1 MDMDVESSNAGAV
14 AIRRNGKKKVG
25 RTSLGMD
32 AMLRYLLFVLLAALP
47 ATSWARDAF
56 PALKAKD
63 FDLCPQASSCDRI
76 AGIRVLGA
84 LQLPTQLLDNGIRF
98 GGLSGLAWDDD
109 DQRLYAISDR
119 GVVFGLQPVFRND
132 RLVDVALI
140 SANMLVDPLTRK
152 PVKWRR
158 SDSEGLDIL
167 NGRNGRKGDVELV
180 ISFEGDPRIARYRPD
195 GRFIAE
201 VALAKSLRETKN
213 YRYNRMLESVCVHPR
228 EGILTAPE
236 VPMAEQDGK
245 RLYRA
250 DGRSWRIPPGRGD
263 IVGLECL
270 ANGDVLLLERDFQKL
285 SLHWL
290 STLRRLRF
298 PAGTAL
304 DSLLSSQTVVE
315 LDGTEYSI
323 DNFEG
328 LTRHRGNRFFVVS
341 DDNNVFVQHTL
352 LVYFELLP
360 TSAP

>member
-1 MDMDVESSNAGAV
+1 MDALLRTLLFALLATHAV
-14 AIRRNGKKKVG
+14 ASRAG
-25 RTSLGMD
+25 D
-32 AMLRYLLFVLLAALP
+32 ALP
-47 ATSWARDAF
+47 ALNSK
-56 PALKAKD
+56 P
-63 FDLCPQASSCDRI
+63 FDLCPQASACERI
-76 AGIRVLGA
+76 GGIRVLGA
-84 LQLPTQLLDNGIRF
+84 LQLPTRLLENGIRF

-119 GVVFGLQPVFRND
+119 GVVFGLRPVFRD
-132 RLVDVALI
+132 EKLVDVALLSVNALI
-140 SANMLVDPLTRK
+140 DPLGHK

-167 NGRNGRKGDVELV
+167 NGRNGRKGDAELV

-201 VALAKSLRETKN
+201 VTLAKSLRDTKN

-236 VPMAEQDGK
+236 VPMVGQEGK

-250 DGRSWRIPPGRGD
+250 DGRSWRIPPGHGD
-263 IVGLECL
+263 IVALECL

-285 SLHWL
+285 SLLWQ
-290 STLRRLRF
+290 STLRRLRL
-298 PAGTAL
+298 PAGTAA
-304 DSLLSSQTVVE
+304 DRLLSSQTVVE
-315 LDGTEYSI
+315 LDGAEYTI

-328 LTRHRGNRFFVVS
+328 LAHHRGNRFFMVS

-360 TSAP
+360 ASTP